1 MAFDVQGALKDG
13 YSPAEIADY
22 LASKRNFDVG
32 SARKDGV
39 SDDEIINHLMGRVEA
54 PKAAPVGE
62 ALAPAPAPAPAPVK
76 PKEPPGVLSR
86 AADAIKGTVSGI
98 VPALVEK
105 VTPYKSVLETAPAP
119 TAQQQQAEIDKRLG
133 YGAGPISRE
142 TVAKADQM
150 RMGRAPV
157 EAGPALTVAKARE
170 VEGAETFD
178 QLAQR
183 LKRDDVLQQD
193 VETARRQRFAEENP
207 LLGSVAAGSAGLIS
221 GTLNIPSVAADAFN
235 QTFVNPALQLAG
247 LKPLAR
253 VTTAFGT
260 EYLAKSAQDYMP
272 KIGTRSMEGAWKNEE
287 FGPWLMSK
295 LAANSPQMATQLAA
309 AFVPP
314 LRVVLL
320 GGMGGTA
327 AGQSYAQGDDS
338 RVAITK
344 GAIEIGT
351 EMLPLKVFDKLGD
364 TFKGMSVAKQNAV
377 MAIAGQR
384 LAQSGVAIT
393 ANGITNA
400 IEETAAQ
407 FGGNVLDKF
416 FQGKDIELSKG
427 LGEAAVIGAAT
438 GTVMSAPQVAGIAT
452 GAYDP
457 NAQIARAINQNVA
470 NTQFTGID
478 QTARDLLSPQTYDAR
493 LISPLKTS
501 DPLRVLQSTSV
512 DDAVTSANELAG
524 SLEITPG
531 PIAPVAI
538 EPPPLPIVD
547 TLGRIEPTFDP
558 NVPLPALD
566 TMQALAL
573 PEPSVAT
580 EQQFGLD
587 KLRLNAP
594 RPQKI
599 QGVAVSQLSDDQLR
613 SITTDESIPA
623 ITRRGASVELTARQT
638 EAAGTTPATR
648 LTNVPAVLSADA
660 ATQTITGDK
669 TLTLP
674 EPEVSGAAIAPVGGE
689 SAAAGARATAQ
700 DAIDRWATSNGV
712 ESPAIFNAPP
722 ANLDSAVNEIAQAL
736 NSQFGAR
743 VYSYND
749 DRPNALNGLAI
760 GGAAFINTANVD
772 TNIARTGLH
781 EFHHTVEQLASLE
794 AKQGQTNTA
803 AQQYVASMDSIFD
816 EMTDAGK
823 RAYLENFLIKEELD
837 AIADPVAREQRLQE
851 AMAGKSTRS
860 EMVADFL
867 GNRAT
872 DKKFWR
878 DVAAADPQG
887 FKGFVDKWIKIIDN
901 LIDTLKGTSTQG
913 RKESAKVDT
922 YLRDLNKAKA
932 IARDALVAYNKG
944 VQDGSI
950 STTGGEGVSGPTA
963 SARQLTGGDGR
974 GETPEYGTAREGAI
988 SVLARHYSTEA
999 RTSLNGAYYGT
1010 GLKGAERDRLD
1021 GSPDPRLKNR
1031 VYFYVDQGSGVRPES
1046 GVGGIAHEV
1055 RLNNIYDPQTQR
1067 LPVKGNF
1074 NAFESAVINGGFDG
1088 YIAPFGNNQSAVVL
1102 LGPRHSAVPVISLG
1116 RVAGAPAPVAAE
1128 PTTLKKGLLS
1138 KELATIEASRVP
1150 GARVAA
1156 GNLEIPVA
1164 SRDAANTELE
1174 RIGSEVR
1181 FSKKPAKA
1189 VPARVMFEVAPD
1201 PNNAELSARWDAVPF
1216 ERKIEISQRVAE
1228 KIMPQVFKLAGVRA
1242 KMTTQLGGYLEDT
1255 SPSFAAVLPSTA
1267 SAQQLMDVARLGGF
1281 GLAQDS
1287 MMALDSKPF
1296 EGSSPTGLITVTL
1309 PENMVDQE
1317 SVHAIYRDLRQVSP
1331 ENISGH
1337 TTVGREMVL
1346 AVPSASMDDLASKIE
1361 SVLGGRPENFIL
1373 KTGDGQMAFPS
1384 KEEYDYGQE
1393 GTGSPEL
1400 LAKRTEA
1407 RRIREEASA
1416 AIEAELAK
1424 DESTDGRKIDTG
1436 VYRSVA
1442 DAFGLS
1448 QAEYNASALPL
1459 MLGGVK
1465 GKTFR
1470 APNIGGIPE
1479 TIQWLDQRYRDSGMP
1494 TLDLNKAEDRTTLAK
1509 LLAAEAVGAIRSA
1522 GNAVEWYDET
1532 IAKTLRIM
1540 AVKYPELNTDPN
1552 ARNAFLIAVAIASQ
1566 TMNVEANLTYASSQY
1581 EAFRETLRKTGTGKF
1596 PEVGKGKSAPAM
1608 TKNFA
1613 LANDVMANMGPD
1625 LLRRFLQT
1633 EFTKRELES
1642 IGFPIGSES
1651 MDEKMLGSAI
1661 FGPKI
1666 GFGFYS
1672 NLTGNF
1678 EPITMDMW
1686 FMRTVGRLSGT
1697 LPAFDPVLFPKQVAK
1712 LRAALAETGD
1722 LSRGIYAA
1730 DFKPED
1736 VAAAQQTDEG
1746 AIALARKI
1754 YSLHNRQFIKER
1766 AAFDSGARVKTAL
1779 VGASNG
1785 IIKSADK
1792 PTDSPSSGGER
1803 QRLRD
1808 VTRQLVSM
1816 VEEQIGKRVPPAA
1829 LQALIWYPEQE
1840 LYKKLGVDL
1849 QVTSQDYAGAAEL
1862 LLTKEG
1868 FDGKRI
1874 STAAESG
1881 SGQTRPMAGKPLA
1894 RTNKQAG
1901 QPSGPTGPIQG
1912 DERETF
1918 IATRAPLKDIF
1929 AGLEKRGLAKA
1940 NTEAMIARRSDAA
1953 QIQYMQD
1960 NFLDI
1965 LDELDTAGLVEINC
1979 K

>member
-22 LASKRNFDVG
+22 LASKRNFDVD

-39 SDDEIINHLMGRVEA
+39 SDDEIISHLTSRVDA
-54 PKAAPVGE
+54 PKAAPVE
-62 ALAPAPAPAPAPVK
+62 EAPAPAPAATPAPAPAPVK

-86 AADAIKGTVSGI
+86 AAEAIKGTVSGI
-98 VPALVEK
+98 VPGLVEK
-105 VTPYKSVLETAPAP
+105 VTPYKSVLETAPAL
-119 TAQQQQAEIDKRLG
+119 TAQQQQAEIDKRLS

-142 TVAKADQM
+142 TVAKADEM
-150 RMGRAPV
+150 RTGRAPI
-157 EAGPALTVAKARE
+157 EPGPALTVAKARE
-170 VEGAETFD
+170 AEGAKTFD
-178 QLAQR
+178 DLIQQA
-183 LKRDDVLQQD
+183 KRNDLLQQD

-247 LKPLAR
+247 LKPLPK

-314 LRVVLL
+314 LRAVLL
-320 GGMGGTA
+320 PGMAGTA

-344 GAIEIGT
+344 GAIEYGT
-351 EMLPLKVFDKLGD
+351 ELLPLKVFDKLGD

-400 IEETAAQ
+400 IEETVAQ

-457 NAQIARAINQNVA
+457 NAQIARAIEQNVA

-478 QTARDLLSPQTYDAR
+478 QTARNLLSPQTYDAR
-493 LISPLKTS
+493 LISPLQTS
-501 DPLRVLQSTSV
+501 DPSRVLQSTSV
-512 DDAVTSANELAG
+512 DDAVTLANELAG
-524 SLEITPG
+524 SLEITPK
-531 PIAPVAI
+531 PIA
-538 EPPPLPIVD
+538 PPPLPIVD

-566 TMQALAL
+566 TMQALTL
-573 PEPSVAT
+573 PEPNVAT

-587 KLRLNAP
+587 KLRLTAP

-599 QGVAVSQLSDDQLR
+599 QGVAVSQLSNDQLQA
-613 SITTDESIPA
+613 ITTDETIPA
-623 ITRRGASVELTARQT
+623 ITRRGASVELTARQA
-638 EAAGTTPATR
+638 EVAGTTPATG
-648 LTNVPAVLSADA
+648 LTNAPAVLSADA
-660 ATQTITGDK
+660 ATQTITADK

-674 EPEVSGAAIAPVGGE
+674 ESEMSGAAIAPVGGE

-749 DRPNALNGLAI
+749 NRPNALNGLAI

-794 AKQGQTNTA
+794 AKQGLTNTP
-803 AQQYVASMDSIFD
+803 AQQYVASMDGIFD
-816 EMTDAGK
+816 GMTDAGK
-823 RAYLENFLIKEELD
+823 RSYLQNFLIKEELD

-872 DKKFWR
+872 DKKFWQ

-901 LIDTLKGTSTQG
+901 LIDTLKGASTQG

-944 VQDGSI
+944 VKDGSI
-950 STTGGEGVSGPTA
+950 NTTGGEGVSGPTA
-963 SARQLTGGDGR
+963 SARQLAGGDGR

-1031 VYFYVDQGSGVRPES
+1031 VYFYVDQGSGIRPES
-1046 GVGGIAHEV
+1046 GVGGFAHEV
-1055 RLNNIYDPQTQR
+1055 RLNNIYDPKTQI
-1067 LPVKGNF
+1067 LQIKGNF

-1102 LGPRHSAVPVISLG
+1102 LGPRHSAVPVITLG

-1138 KELATIEASRVP
+1138 KELAIIEASRVP

-1156 GNLEIPVA
+1156 GNLEIPTT
-1164 SRDAANTELE
+1164 SRDAANAELE

-1242 KMTTQLGGYLEDT
+1242 KMTTQLGGYLEKT
-1255 SPSFAAVLPSTA
+1255 SPSFAALVPSTA

-1287 MMALDSKPF
+1287 MMVLDSKPF
-1296 EGSSPTGLITVTL
+1296 EGSSPTGLITITL
-1309 PENMVDQE
+1309 PENMVDQK
-1317 SVHAIYRDLRQVSP
+1317 SVDAVYQDLRQVSP

-1337 TTVGREMVL
+1337 TTVGQEMVL

-1361 SVLGGRPENFIL
+1361 SVLGNRPETFVL
-1373 KTGDGQMAFPS
+1373 KTGNGQMAFPS

-1400 LAKRTEA
+1400 LAKRAEA

-1424 DESTDGRKIDTG
+1424 DESTGGRKIDTG

-1494 TLDLNKAEDRTTLAK
+1494 TLDLNKADDRTTLAK

-1532 IAKTLRIM
+1532 VAKTLRIM
-1540 AVKYPELNTDPN
+1540 AVKYPELDTDPN

-1581 EAFRETLRKTGTGKF
+1581 EAFRETLRQTGTGKF

-1608 TKNFA
+1608 AKNFA
-1613 LANDVMANMGPD
+1613 LANDVMADMGPD

-1722 LSRGIYAA
+1722 SSRGIYAA

-1881 SGQTRPMAGKPLA
+1881 PRPTRQVVGKSVT

-1901 QPSGPTGPIQG
+1901 QPSGPAGPIQG
-1912 DERETF
+1912 EERETF
-1918 IATRAPLKDIF
+1918 IGTRGPLKDLF

-1940 NTEAMIARRSDAA
+1940 NTEAMIARRSDMA

>member
-22 LASKRNFDVG
+22 LASKRNFDVD

-39 SDDEIINHLMGRVEA
+39 SDDEIISHLTGRVEA
-54 PKAAPVGE
+54 PKAAPVE
-62 ALAPAPAPAPAPVK
+62 AAPAVAPTPLPVGVAPSGGRSATPMGKPDPRLAPGFNLSSK
-76 PKEPPGVLSR
+76 PEKGFIAGAMAEPTYLGAALERGWKSINASINGAKMAEYGDLIESFNR
-86 AADAIKGTVSGI
+86 TYSAEQIAAD
-98 VPALVEK
+98 
-105 VTPYKSVLETAPAP
+105 
-119 TAQQQQAEIDKRLG
+119 
-133 YGAGPISRE
+133 
-142 TVAKADQM
+142 
-150 RMGRAPV
+150 
-157 EAGPALTVAKARE
+157 
-170 VEGAETFD
+170 
-178 QLAQR
+178 
-183 LKRDDVLQQD
+183 
-193 VETARRQRFAEENP
+193 
-207 LLGSVAAGSAGLIS
+207 
-221 GTLNIPSVAADAFN
+221 
-235 QTFVNPALQLAG
+235 PALQ
-247 LKPLAR
+247 KEKLAR
-253 VTTAFGT
+253 ETAFAKLAQENAALSKESDAILKSDRTRPTTKLMFGVDSKSKGWLDTAT
-260 EYLAKSAQDYMP
+260 EVGKAIIQDPGSVVDLALSSGPSTLASLAAATATYL
-272 KIGTRSMEGAWKNEE
+272 GTRSPTAAAAAGGAGSGFVEFGNEYSQNRAEGMGHDEAWKAASLKAGVVGLLDAVSMKTAGKSFDIISEALKKGAGKTAVKQVGTE
-287 FGPWLMSK
+287 TAKQAALGAGGEAGGS
-295 LAANSPQMATQLAA
+295 LAA
-309 AFVPP
+309 
-314 LRVVLL
+314 
-320 GGMGGTA
+320 
-327 AGQSYAQGDDS
+327 
-338 RVAITK
+338 
-344 GAIEIGT
+344 
-351 EMLPLKVFDKLGD
+351 
-364 TFKGMSVAKQNAV
+364 
-377 MAIAGQR
+377 
-384 LAQSGVAIT
+384 
-393 ANGITNA
+393 
-400 IEETAAQ
+400 
-407 FGGNVLDKF
+407 
-416 FQGKDIELSKG
+416 GKDIDPRNVLLEAV
-427 LGEAAVIGAAT
+427 GE
-438 GTVMSAPQVAGIAT
+438 TVSAPLEGAT
-452 GAYDP
+452 TRNRLDAAISP
-457 NAQIARAINQNVA
+457 EQQIADAINQNVA
-470 NTQFTGID
+470 GTQFTGID
-478 QTARDLLSPQTYDAR
+478 QIARDLLSPQTYDAR
-493 LISPLKTS
+493 LISPLEMS
-501 DPLRVLQSTSV
+501 DPSRVLQSTSV
-512 DDAVTSANELAG
+512 DDAITSANELSG
-524 SLEITPG
+524 SLEITPK
-531 PIAPVAI
+531 PITPVAI

-558 NVPLPALD
+558 NISLVTEPPLAEAPTLPRLTERTLDSDLMARITGQAPGLTAL
-566 TMQALAL
+566 T
-573 PEPSVAT
+573 
-580 EQQFGLD
+580 
-587 KLRLNAP
+587 AP

-599 QGVAVSQLSDDQLR
+599 QGVAVSQLSNDQLQA
-613 SITTDESIPA
+613 ITTDETVPA
-623 ITRRGASVELTARQT
+623 ITRRGASVELTARQA
-638 EAAGTTPATR
+638 EVAGTTPT
-648 LTNVPAVLSADA
+648 TGPSSVPAVLSADA
-660 ATQTITGDK
+660 ATQTITADK

-674 EPEVSGAAIAPVGGE
+674 ESEVSGAAIAPVGGE

-700 DAIDRWATSNGV
+700 AAIDRWATSNGV
-712 ESPAIFNAPP
+712 ESPAVFNASP
-722 ANLDSAVNEIAQAL
+722 AALDSAVNEIAQAL

-743 VYSYND
+743 VYAYND
-749 DRPNALNGLAI
+749 DRANAINGVAI

-772 TNIARTGLH
+772 TNVARTGLH
-781 EFHHTVEQLASLE
+781 EFHHTVEQLAKLE
-794 AKQGQTNTA
+794 TNQGQTNTA

-851 AMAGKSTRS
+851 AMAGKTIRS

-963 SARQLTGGDGR
+963 STRQLVGGDGR

-1031 VYFYVDQGSGVRPES
+1031 VYFYVDQGSGIRPES
-1046 GVGGIAHEV
+1046 GVGGFAHEV
-1055 RLNNIYDPQTQR
+1055 RLNNIYDPKTQI
-1067 LPVKGNF
+1067 LQIKGNF

-1088 YIAPFGNNQSAVVL
+1088 YIAPFGNNQAAVVL
-1102 LGPRHSAVPVISLG
+1102 LGPRHSAVPVITLG

-1150 GARVAA
+1150 GARVAS
-1156 GNLEIPVA
+1156 GNLEIPTT
-1164 SRDAANTELE
+1164 SRDAANAELE
-1174 RIGSEVR
+1174 RIGSDVR
-1181 FSKKPAKA
+1181 FSKKTPKA
-1189 VPARVMFEVAPD
+1189 APARVMFEVAPD
-1201 PNNAELSARWDAVPF
+1201 PNNAELKARWEAVPF

-1287 MMALDSKPF
+1287 MMVLDSKPF

-1337 TTVGREMVL
+1337 TTVGQEMVL

-1373 KTGDGQMAFPS
+1373 KTGEGQMAFPS

-1470 APNIGGIPE
+1470 APNIGGIPGVV
-1479 TIQWLDQRYRDSGMP
+1479 QWLDQRYRDSGMP

-1532 IAKTLRIM
+1532 VAKTLRIM
-1540 AVKYPELNTDPN
+1540 AVKYPELDTDPN

-1581 EAFRETLRKTGTGKF
+1581 EAFRETLRQTGTGKF

-1608 TKNFA
+1608 AKNFA
-1613 LANDVMANMGPD
+1613 LANDVMADMGPD

-1686 FMRTVGRLSGT
+1686 FMRTLGRLSGT
-1697 LPAFDPVLFPKQVAK
+1697 LPAFDPILFPKQVAK

-1722 LSRGIYAA
+1722 SSRGVYAA

-1754 YSLHNRQFIKER
+1754 NSLHNRQFIKER
-1766 AAFDSGARVKTAL
+1766 ALFDSGARIKTAL

-1808 VTRQLVSM
+1808 VTRQLVAM
-1816 VEEQIGKRVPPAA
+1816 VEKQIGKRVPPAA

-1901 QPSGPTGPIQG
+1901 QPSGPAGPIQG
-1912 DERETF
+1912 EERETF
-1918 IATRAPLKDIF
+1918 IATRVPLKDIF
-1929 AGLEKRGLAKA
+1929 AGLEKRGLAKV
-1940 NTEAMIARRSDAA
+1940 NTESMLARRSDAA

>member
-22 LASKRNFDVG
+22 LASKRNFDVD

-39 SDDEIINHLMGRVEA
+39 SDDEIISHLTSRVDA
-54 PKAAPVGE
+54 PKAAPVE
-62 ALAPAPAPAPAPVK
+62 EAPAPAPAATPAPAPVK

-86 AADAIKGTVSGI
+86 AAEAIKGTVSGI
-98 VPALVEK
+98 VPGLVEK
-105 VTPYKSVLETAPAP
+105 VTPYKSVLETAPAL
-119 TAQQQQAEIDKRLG
+119 TAQEQQAEIDKRLG

-142 TVAKADQM
+142 TVAKADEM
-150 RMGRAPV
+150 RTGRAPI
-157 EAGPALTVAKARE
+157 EPGPALTVAKARE
-170 VEGAETFD
+170 AEGAKTFD
-178 QLAQR
+178 DLIQQA
-183 LKRDDVLQQD
+183 KRNDLLQQD

-207 LLGSVAAGSAGLIS
+207 LLGSVAAGSAGLVS
-221 GTLNIPSVAADAFN
+221 GALNIPSVAADAFN

-247 LKPLAR
+247 LKPLAK
-253 VTTAFGT
+253 VGTAFGT

-287 FGPWLMSK
+287 FAPWLMSK
-295 LAANSPQMATQLAA
+295 LAANSPQMATQLVA

-314 LRVVLL
+314 LRAVLL
-320 GGMGGTA
+320 PGMAGTA

-344 GAIEIGT
+344 GAIEYGT
-351 EMLPLKVFDKLGD
+351 ELLPLKVFDKLG
-364 TFKGMSVAKQNAV
+364 GLSVVKQNAV

-384 LAQSGVAIT
+384 LLQTAGQIT
-393 ANGITNA
+393 ANKFTNA
-400 IEETAAQ
+400 VEEAIAQ

-427 LGEAAVIGAAT
+427 LAEAAVVGAAT
-438 GTVMSAPQVAGIAT
+438 GAAMSLPQAAKT
-452 GAYDP
+452 LSGANDP
-457 NAQIARAINQNVA
+457 NVQIARAIEQNVA
-470 NTQFTGID
+470 GTQFTGID

-493 LISPLKTS
+493 LISPLQTS
-501 DPLRVLQSTSV
+501 DPSRVLQSTSV

-524 SLEITPG
+524 SLEITPK
-531 PIAPVAI
+531 PIAPVVM
-538 EPPPLPIVD
+538 EPPPLPAID

-558 NVPLPALD
+558 NVPLPVLD
-566 TMQALAL
+566 TTQAVTL

-587 KLRLNAP
+587 KLRLTAP

-599 QGVAVSQLSDDQLR
+599 QGVAVSQLSNDQLQA
-613 SITTDESIPA
+613 ITTDETIPA

-638 EAAGTTPATR
+638 EAAGTTPAAGP
-648 LTNVPAVLSADA
+648 LSVPAVLSADA
-660 ATQTITGDK
+660 ATQTITADK

-674 EPEVSGAAIAPVGGE
+674 ESEVSGAAIAPVGGE

-700 DAIDRWATSNGV
+700 AAIDRWATSNGV
-712 ESPAIFNAPP
+712 ESPAVFNASP
-722 ANLDSAVNEIAQAL
+722 AALDSAVNEIAQAL
-736 NSQFGAR
+736 NSQFGAK
-743 VYSYND
+743 VYAYND
-749 DRPNALNGLAI
+749 DRANAINGVAI

-772 TNIARTGLH
+772 TNVARTGLH
-781 EFHHTVEQLASLE
+781 EFHHTVEQLAKLE
-794 AKQGQTNTA
+794 TNQGQTNTA

-823 RAYLENFLIKEELD
+823 RAYLQNFLIKEELD

-944 VQDGSI
+944 IQDGSI
-950 STTGGEGVSGPTA
+950 NTTGSEGVSGPTT
-963 SARQLTGGDGR
+963 SARQLSGGDGR

-988 SVLARHYSTEA
+988 SVVARHYSTEA

-1031 VYFYVDQGSGVRPES
+1031 IYFYVDQGSGVRPES

-1055 RLNNIYDPQTQR
+1055 RLNNIYDPKTQI

-1088 YIAPFGNNQSAVVL
+1088 YIAPFGNNQAAVVL
-1102 LGPRHSAVPVISLG
+1102 LGPRHSAVPVITLG

-1150 GARVAA
+1150 GARVAS
-1156 GNLEIPVA
+1156 GNLEIPTT
-1164 SRDAANTELE
+1164 SRDAANAELE
-1174 RIGSEVR
+1174 RIGSNVR
-1181 FSKKPAKA
+1181 FSEKQEEPVEEKPT
-1189 VPARVMFEVAPD
+1189 D
-1201 PNNAELSARWDAVPF
+1201 
-1216 ERKIEISQRVAE
+1216 
-1228 KIMPQVFKLAGVRA
+1228 
-1242 KMTTQLGGYLEDT
+1242 LGT
-1255 SPSFAAVLPSTA
+1255 FR
-1267 SAQQLMDVARLGGF
+1267 DVADALG
-1281 GLAQDS
+1281 L
-1287 MMALDSKPF
+1287 SK
-1296 EGSSPTGLITVTL
+1296 E
-1309 PENMVDQE
+1309 QY
-1317 SVHAIYRDLRQVSP
+1317 A
-1331 ENISGH
+1331 
-1337 TTVGREMVL
+1337 
-1346 AVPSASMDDLASKIE
+1346 A
-1361 SVLGGRPENFIL
+1361 SVLG
-1373 KTGDGQMAFPS
+1373 
-1384 KEEYDYGQE
+1384 
-1393 GTGSPEL
+1393 
-1400 LAKRTEA
+1400 
-1407 RRIREEASA
+1407 
-1416 AIEAELAK
+1416 
-1424 DESTDGRKIDTG
+1424 
-1436 VYRSVA
+1436 
-1442 DAFGLS
+1442 
-1448 QAEYNASALPL
+1448 L
-1459 MLGGVK
+1459 MT
-1465 GKTFR
+1465 GKTKAAAFD
-1470 APNIGGIPE
+1470 APTVGGIPE
-1479 TIQWLDQRYRDSGMP
+1479 VVQWLDQRYRDAGMP
-1494 TLDLNKAEDRTTLAK
+1494 VLDLNKAKDRSTLARM
-1509 LLAAEAVGAIRSA
+1509 LAAEAVGAIRSA

-1532 IAKTLRIM
+1532 VAKTLRIM
-1540 AVKYPELNTDPN
+1540 AVKYPELNTDPD
-1552 ARNAFLIAVAIASQ
+1552 ARNAFLMAVAISSQ
-1566 TMNVEANLTYASSQY
+1566 TMNVEDNLRYASNQY
-1581 EAFRETLRKTGTGKF
+1581 EAFREALRKTGTGAF
-1596 PEVGKGKSAPAM
+1596 PEQGTGKSAPAM
-1608 TKNFA
+1608 AKNFA
-1613 LANDVMANMGPD
+1613 LANSLLKELGAAD
-1625 LLRRFLQT
+1625 LRRFLQT
-1633 EFTKRELES
+1633 ELTKRDLEGMGFK
-1642 IGFPIGSES
+1642 IGGES
-1651 MDEKMLGSAI
+1651 MGETVLGSAV

-1678 EPITMDMW
+1678 EPVTMDMW
-1686 FMRTVGRLSGT
+1686 FMRTIGRLTGT

-1712 LRAALAETGD
+1712 LRAALAETG
-1722 LSRGIYAA
+1722 SSAEGVYAA

-1746 AIALARKI
+1746 AIALARKVF
-1754 YSLHNRQFIKER
+1754 SLHNRQFIKER
-1766 AAFDSGARVKTAL
+1766 AKFDAGTRKKTAL
-1779 VGASNG
+1779 VGAAGS
-1785 IIKSADK
+1785 ILKSADK
-1792 PTDSPSSGGER
+1792 PTDAPSSGGER
-1803 QRLRD
+1803 QRLRSVVREMVD
-1808 VTRQLVSM
+1808 LV
-1816 VEEQIGKRVPPAA
+1816 EKQTGKRVPPAA

-1840 LYKKLGVDL
+1840 LYKKLGVRL
-1849 QVTSQDYAGAAEL
+1849 RVTSQDYAGAAQSL
-1862 LLTKEG
+1862 LKKEG
-1868 FDGKRI
+1868 FDAKRI
-1874 STAAESG
+1874 NTAAKSG
-1881 SGQTRPMAGKPLA
+1881 SGPARQVAGKQNAGTTGPVSSAGQKLGAFQGQERADLIQA
-1894 RTNKQAG
+1894 RTEKTLN
-1901 QPSGPTGPIQG
+1901 S
-1912 DERETF
+1912 
-1918 IATRAPLKDIF
+1918 RANAMPLVTLFTKLD
-1929 AGLEKRGLAKA
+1929 GRGLTKKNVQAV
-1940 NTEAMIARRSDAA
+1940 IARRSDAA

>member
-22 LASKRNFDVG
+22 LASKSNFDVAT
-32 SARKDGV
+32 ARKDGYT
-39 SDDEIINHLMGRVEA
+39 DDEILGHLTSRVAA
-54 PKAAPVGE
+54 PKATPVEEAPAAPVV
-62 ALAPAPAPAPAPVK
+62 ARAPVK
-76 PKEPPGVLSR
+76 PAEPPGLLSR

-98 VPALVEK
+98 VPALAEK
-105 VTPYKSVLETAPAP
+105 VTPYKSVLETAPDPA
-119 TAQQQQAEIDKRLG
+119 AQQAEIDKRLS
-133 YGAGPISRE
+133 YGAGPISQA
-142 TVAKADQM
+142 TVAKADEM
-150 RMGRAPV
+150 RMGRVPI
-157 EAGPALTVAKARE
+157 EEGPALTVARARE
-170 VEGAETFD
+170 AEGAETFD

-183 LKRDDVLQQD
+183 LKRDDFLQQD
-193 VETARRQRFAEENP
+193 AETLRRQRFAEENP
-207 LLGSVAAGSAGLIS
+207 LLASAAAGSAGLIS

-260 EYLAKSAQDYMP
+260 EYLAKSAQDFMP

-314 LRVVLL
+314 LRAVLL

-364 TFKGMSVAKQNAV
+364 TFKGFSVAKQNAV

-384 LAQSGVAIT
+384 LAQSGTAIT

-438 GTVMSAPQVAGIAT
+438 GTAMSAPQVAGIAT

-457 NAQIARAINQNVA
+457 NAQIARAIEQNVA

-478 QTARDLLSPQTYDAR
+478 QTARNLLSPQTYDAR
-493 LISPLKTS
+493 LISPLETA
-501 DPLRVLQSTSV
+501 DPSRILQSTSV

-531 PIAPVAI
+531 PIAPA
-538 EPPPLPIVD
+538 PLGPID

-558 NVPLPALD
+558 NAPLPALD

-599 QGVAVSQLSDDQLR
+599 QGVAVSQLSDDQLQT
-613 SITTDESIPA
+613 IATDETVPA
-623 ITRRGASVELTARQT
+623 ITRRGASVELTARQA
-638 EAAGTTPATR
+638 EVSGTTPATG
-648 LTNVPAVLSADA
+648 LTNAPSLLSANAPTD
-660 ATQTITGDK
+660 QTAGITADK

-674 EPEVSGAAIAPVGGE
+674 ESEMSGAAIAPVGGE

-700 DAIDRWATSNGV
+700 AAIDRWATSNGV
-712 ESPAIFNAPP
+712 ESPAIFNASP
-722 ANLDSAVNEIAQAL
+722 ANLDSAINEIAQAL
-736 NSQFGAR
+736 NSQFSGR
-743 VYSYND
+743 VYAYND
-749 DRPNALNGLAI
+749 DRSNAINGVAI
-760 GGAAFINTANVD
+760 GGTAFINTANVD
-772 TNIARTGLH
+772 TNVARTGLH
-781 EFHHTVEQLASLE
+781 EFHHTIEQLAKLE
-794 AKQGQTNTA
+794 TNQGLTDTP
-803 AQQYVASMDSIFD
+803 AQRYVASMNGVFD
-816 EMTDAGK
+816 DMTDVGK
-823 RAYLENFLIKEELD
+823 RAYLENFLLKEELD

-851 AMAGKSTRS
+851 AMAGKTIRS
-860 EMVADFL
+860 EMTADFL

-872 DKKFWR
+872 DKKFWE

-887 FKGFVDKWIKIIDN
+887 FKGFVDRWLKIIDN
-901 LIDTLKGTSTQG
+901 LIDTLKGTATQG
-913 RKESAKVDT
+913 GKESAKVDT

-944 VQDGSI
+944 IKNGSI
-950 STTGGEGVSGPTA
+950 NVAAGQDVSGPTA
-963 SARQLTGGDGR
+963 STRQLAGGDG
-974 GETPEYGTAREGAI
+974 GSQAPEYGTAREGAI
-988 SVLARHYSTEA
+988 SVIGRHYSTEA

-1031 VYFYVDQGSGVRPES
+1031 VYFYVDQGAGVRPEA

-1055 RLNNIYDPQTQR
+1055 RLNNIYDPKTQI

-1088 YIAPFGNNQSAVVL
+1088 YIAPFGNNQAAVVL
-1102 LGPRHSAVPVISLG
+1102 LGPRHSAVPVRSLG
-1116 RVAGAPAPVAAE
+1116 RVAGAPAPTPAE

-1138 KELATIEASRVP
+1138 KELAIIEASRVP

-1156 GNLEIPVA
+1156 GNLEIPTT

-1174 RIGSEVR
+1174 RIGSSVR
-1181 FSKKPAKA
+1181 FSEKQAEPVEEKPT
-1189 VPARVMFEVAPD
+1189 D
-1201 PNNAELSARWDAVPF
+1201 
-1216 ERKIEISQRVAE
+1216 
-1228 KIMPQVFKLAGVRA
+1228 
-1242 KMTTQLGGYLEDT
+1242 LGT
-1255 SPSFAAVLPSTA
+1255 FR
-1267 SAQQLMDVARLGGF
+1267 DVADALG
-1281 GLAQDS
+1281 L
-1287 MMALDSKPF
+1287 SK
-1296 EGSSPTGLITVTL
+1296 EQY
-1309 PENMVDQE
+1309 D
-1317 SVHAIYRDLRQVSP
+1317 A
-1331 ENISGH
+1331 
-1337 TTVGREMVL
+1337 
-1346 AVPSASMDDLASKIE
+1346 
-1361 SVLGGRPENFIL
+1361 SVLGLMTG
-1373 KTGDGQMAFPS
+1373 KTKS
-1384 KEEYDYGQE
+1384 
-1393 GTGSPEL
+1393 
-1400 LAKRTEA
+1400 
-1407 RRIREEASA
+1407 
-1416 AIEAELAK
+1416 
-1424 DESTDGRKIDTG
+1424 
-1436 VYRSVA
+1436 
-1442 DAFGLS
+1442 DAFD
-1448 QAEYNASALPL
+1448 
-1459 MLGGVK
+1459 
-1465 GKTFR
+1465 
-1470 APNIGGIPE
+1470 APVVGGIPE
-1479 TIQWLDQRYRDSGMP
+1479 TVQWLDQRYRDSGMP
-1494 TLDLNKAEDRTTLAK
+1494 TLNLNKAEDRSTLAHM
-1509 LLAAEAVGAIRSA
+1509 LAAEAIGAIRSA

-1532 IAKTLRIM
+1532 VAKTLRVM
-1540 AVKYPELNTDPN
+1540 AVKYPELNTDPD
-1552 ARNAFLIAVAIASQ
+1552 ARNAFLMAVAISSQ
-1566 TMNVEANLTYASSQY
+1566 TMNVEDNLRYASNQY
-1581 EAFRETLRKTGTGKF
+1581 DAFREALRKTGTGTF
-1596 PEVGKGKSAPAM
+1596 PEVGTGKSAPAM
-1608 TKNFA
+1608 AKNFA
-1613 LANDVMANMGPD
+1613 LANSLLKELGAAD
-1625 LLRRFLQT
+1625 LRRFLQT
-1633 EFTKRELES
+1633 TLTKRELEGMGFR
-1642 IGFPIGSES
+1642 IGGES
-1651 MDEKMLGSAI
+1651 MDESVLGSAV

-1678 EPITMDMW
+1678 EPVTMDMW

-1697 LPAFDPVLFPKQVAK
+1697 LPAFDEVLFPKQVAK
-1712 LRAALAETGD
+1712 LRAALAETG
-1722 LSRGIYAA
+1722 SSAEGVYAA
-1730 DFKPED
+1730 DFSPED

-1746 AIALARKI
+1746 AIALARKVF
-1754 YSLHNRQFIKER
+1754 SLHNRQFIKER
-1766 AAFDSGARVKTAL
+1766 AKFDAGTRKKTAL
-1779 VGASNG
+1779 VGASG
-1785 IIKSADK
+1785 AILKSADK
-1792 PTDSPSSGGER
+1792 PTDAPASGGER

-1808 VTRQLVSM
+1808 VVREMVDL
-1816 VEEQIGKRVPPAA
+1816 VEEQTGNRVPPAA

-1840 LYKKLGVDL
+1840 LYKKLGVKL
-1849 QVTSQDYAGAAEL
+1849 RVTSQDYAGAAQSL
-1862 LLTKEG
+1862 LKKEG
-1868 FDGKRI
+1868 FDAKRI
-1874 STAAESG
+1874 NAAAKSG
-1881 SGQTRPMAGKPLA
+1881 SGSARQVAGKQNAGATGPVGG
-1894 RTNKQAG
+1894 AG
-1901 QPSGPTGPIQG
+1901 QRLGPFQG
-1912 DERETF
+1912 QERADL
-1918 IATRAPLKDIF
+1918 IRTRTEKTLDSRANAMPLVDLFTK
-1929 AGLEKRGLAKA
+1929 LEGRGLAKT
-1940 NTEAMIARRSDAA
+1940 NVESVIARRSDAA

>member
-22 LASKRNFDVG
+22 LASRNNFDVAG
-32 SARKDGV
+32 ARKDGYT
-39 SDDEIINHLMGRVEA
+39 DDEILGHLTSKVQA
-54 PKAAPVGE
+54 PKAAPVE
-62 ALAPAPAPAPAPVK
+62 EAPAAPAAARAPVK
-76 PKEPPGVLSR
+76 PTEPPGILSR

-98 VPALVEK
+98 VPALAEK
-105 VTPYKSVLETAPAP
+105 VTPYKSVLETAPDPA
-119 TAQQQQAEIDKRLG
+119 AQQAEIDKRLS
-133 YGAGPISRE
+133 YGAGPVSQA
-142 TVAKADQM
+142 TVAKADEM
-150 RMGRAPV
+150 RMGRVPI
-157 EAGPALTVAKARE
+157 EEGPALTVAKARE
-170 VEGAETFD
+170 AEGAETFD

-183 LKRDDVLQQD
+183 LKRDDLIQQD
-193 VETARRQRFAEENP
+193 AESLRRQRFAEESP
-207 LLGSVAAGSAGLIS
+207 LLGSAAAGSAGLIS

-247 LKPLAR
+247 LKPLAK

-260 EYLAKSAQDYMP
+260 EYLAKSAQDFMP

-287 FGPWLMSK
+287 FAPWLMSK

-314 LRVVLL
+314 LRAVLL
-320 GGMGGTA
+320 PGMAGTA

-344 GAIEIGT
+344 GAIEYGT

-384 LAQSGVAIT
+384 LAQSGAAIT

-438 GTVMSAPQVAGIAT
+438 GSAMSAPQVAGIAT

-457 NAQIARAINQNVA
+457 NAQIARAIEQNVA

-478 QTARDLLSPQTYDAR
+478 QTARNLLSPQTYDAR
-493 LISPLKTS
+493 LISPLETS
-501 DPLRVLQSTSV
+501 DPSRILQSTSV

-531 PIAPVAI
+531 PIAPAPLGAI
-538 EPPPLPIVD
+538 D

-558 NVPLPALD
+558 NAPLPAID
-566 TMQALAL
+566 TLQALTL

-599 QGVAVSQLSDDQLR
+599 QGVAVSQLSDDQLQT
-613 SITTDESIPA
+613 IATDESVPA
-623 ITRRGASVELTARQT
+623 ITRRGASVELTARQA
-638 EAAGTTPATR
+638 EVAGTTPATG
-648 LTNVPAVLSADA
+648 LTNAPSVPLVNAPTDQNAGIIA
-660 ATQTITGDK
+660 DK

-674 EPEVSGAAIAPVGGE
+674 ESEVSDAAIAPVGGE

-700 DAIDRWATSNGV
+700 AAIDRWATSNGV
-712 ESPAIFNAPP
+712 ESPAIFNASP

-736 NSQFGAR
+736 NSQFSGR
-743 VYSYND
+743 VYAYND
-749 DRPNALNGLAI
+749 DRSNAINGVAI
-760 GGAAFINTANVD
+760 GGTAFINTANVD
-772 TNIARTGLH
+772 TNVARTGLH
-781 EFHHTVEQLASLE
+781 EFHHTVEQLATLE
-794 AKQGQTNTA
+794 ARQGLTDTP
-803 AQQYVASMDSIFD
+803 AQQYVASMNGVFD
-816 EMTDAGK
+816 DMTDAGK
-823 RAYLENFLIKEELD
+823 RAYLENFLLKEELD

-851 AMAGKSTRS
+851 AMAGKTIRS
-860 EMVADFL
+860 EMTADFL

-872 DKKFWR
+872 DKKFWE

-901 LIDTLKGTSTQG
+901 LIDTLKGTATQG
-913 RKESAKVDT
+913 GKESAKVDT

-944 VQDGSI
+944 IQNGSI
-950 STTGGEGVSGPTA
+950 NVATGQDVSGPTA
-963 SARQLTGGDGR
+963 STRQLAGGDG
-974 GETPEYGTAREGAI
+974 GSQAPEYGTAREGAV
-988 SVLARHYSTEA
+988 SVIGRHYSTEA

-1055 RLNNIYDPQTQR
+1055 RLNNIYDPETQI

-1088 YIAPFGNNQSAVVL
+1088 YIAPFGNNQAAVVL
-1102 LGPRHSAVPVISLG
+1102 LGPRHSAVPVRSLG
-1116 RVAGAPAPVAAE
+1116 RVAGAPAPTPAE

-1138 KELATIEASRVP
+1138 KELAAIKASRVP
-1150 GARVAA
+1150 GARVVA
-1156 GNLEIPVA
+1156 GNLEIPTT
-1164 SRDAANTELE
+1164 SRDAANAELE

-1189 VPARVMFEVAPD
+1189 APARVMFEVAPD
-1201 PNNAELSARWDAVPF
+1201 PNNLDLKARWDAVPF

-1255 SPSFAAVLPSTA
+1255 SPSFAAIVPSTA

-1287 MMALDSKPF
+1287 MMVLDSKPF
-1296 EGSSPTGLITVTL
+1296 EGSSPTGLITITL
-1309 PENMVDQE
+1309 PENMVNQK
-1317 SVHAIYRDLRQVSP
+1317 SVDAVYQDLRRVSP

-1337 TTVGREMVL
+1337 TTVGQEMVL

-1361 SVLGGRPENFIL
+1361 SVLGDRPETFVL
-1373 KTGDGQMAFPS
+1373 KTGNGQMAFPS

-1400 LAKRTEA
+1400 LAKRAEA

-1424 DESTDGRKIDTG
+1424 DESTGGRKIDTG

-1448 QAEYNASALPL
+1448 QAQYNASALPL

-1479 TIQWLDQRYRDSGMP
+1479 TVQWLDQRYRDSGMP
-1494 TLDLNKAEDRTTLAK
+1494 TLDINKADDRTTLAK

-1532 IAKTLRIM
+1532 VAKTLRIM
-1540 AVKYPELNTDPN
+1540 AVKYPELDTDPN

-1581 EAFRETLRKTGTGKF
+1581 EAFRATGKF

-1608 TKNFA
+1608 AKNFA
-1613 LANDVMANMGPD
+1613 LANDVMADMGPD

-1686 FMRTVGRLSGT
+1686 FMRTIGRLSGT

-1722 LSRGIYAA
+1722 SSRGIYAA

-1881 SGQTRPMAGKPLA
+1881 PRPTRQVVGKSVT
-1894 RTNKQAG
+1894 RTNKQVG
-1901 QPSGPTGPIQG
+1901 QPSGPAGPIQG
-1912 DERETF
+1912 EERETF
-1918 IATRAPLKDIF
+1918 IGTRVPLKDIF

-1940 NTEAMIARRSDAA
+1940 NTESMIARRSDAA